1 MYSIKQVSAMLNIPT
16 VTIRAWENRYEAV
29 VPERTDAGYR
39 LYTEE
44 NVEDLKW
51 LKAQVEER
59 GATISQAVKMLK
71 SRKKEEDQASAL
83 LSELPKAGDQTAYA
97 KMEEQIYEAL
107 LSFQGERANGLIDF
121 GFSLYGYDAM
131 FYHVLVPVLIRVGA
145 AWEQGR
151 ASVAQEHY
159 MTQLI
164 SQRFFQFFHLFPVN
178 HLMPKALS
186 FCPPGEHHQV
196 GLLLFSLFL
205 RKHGVEVLYLG
216 ANTPEE
222 DLVRII
228 HAQDISLVCLSL
240 TDPSLIEETDELV
253 SRLKSACPHITVAL
267 GGKAYERSPNCKY
280 PESVLKLPA
289 EEWKDWLES
298 LVRKSSKH

>member
-29 VPERTDAGYR
+29 TPERTDAGYR

-44 NVEDLKW
+44 NIEDLKW
-51 LKAQVEER
+51 LKAQVEEQ
-59 GATISQAVKMLK
+59 GASISQAVKMLK
-71 SRKKEEDQASAL
+71 SRKKEQDEASVL
-83 LSELPKAGDQTAYA
+83 LQEHPKVGDQTAYA
-97 KMEEQIYEAL
+97 KMEEQIYQAL
-107 LSFQGERANGLIDF
+107 HAFQGERANALIDF

-131 FYHVLVPVLIRVGA
+131 FYHVLVPVLIKVGD
-145 AWEQGR
+145 AWETGR

-164 SQRFFQFFHLFPVN
+164 SQRFFQFFHLFPIH

-222 DLVRII
+222 DLVQII
-228 HAQDISLVCLSL
+228 RNQDISLVCLSL

-253 SRLKSACPHITVAL
+253 GRLKEACPHITMTL
-267 GGKAYERSPNCKY
+267 GGRAYERASCCKY
-280 PESVLKLPA
+280 PESVIKLPT
-289 EEWKDWLES
+289 EEWKTWLES
-298 LVRKSSKH
+298 LVRKASE